1 MSSPE
6 APTLVEATRRTPIGT
21 PCSPVY
27 EAEVCLPPETLLDSP
42 RDQTSDRIMQKWS
55 QPKTRAPT

>member
-6 APTLVEATRRTPIGT
+6 APTPVGTTRRAPRGT

-27 EAEVCLPPETLLDSP
+27 GVETCLPPETLLDSP
-42 RDQTSDRIMQKWS
+42 RVQTFDMFMQKQP
-55 QPKTRAPT
+55 QPKTRAPS